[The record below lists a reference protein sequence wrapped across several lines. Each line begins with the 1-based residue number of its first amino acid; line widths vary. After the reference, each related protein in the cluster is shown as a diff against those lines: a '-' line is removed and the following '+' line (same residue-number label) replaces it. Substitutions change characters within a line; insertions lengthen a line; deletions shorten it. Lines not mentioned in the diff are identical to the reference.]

1 MTSLGFLQNASHAN
15 MKSTNLVIKAT
26 PGSKMTENN
35 NDDWLV
41 PKSKQEKPKESTKEV
56 PQGPFLPQESEI
68 IFDEPNLTEEQE
80 AWLDADIPLTDRAK
94 AYIAM
99 IERRIE
105 QGLYHH
111 PFPDGMWS
119 GFVRLNEDGTPYNPS
134 IKEIL
139 RLVSGWFVKKDNKYH
154 DVNNLQTTYQA
165 QDLKQVIVSRIKVL
179 FPNLKLTNK
188 GLKEFFLVLLD
199 PPIINADPEENIP
212 VWSGHTV
219 CLPANTQKVS
229 FKDGVATVNLW
240 EYPAYRRGESTLGTA
255 FDEFLAFVTPNET
268 ERDVF
273 LNWLAWSLKHE
284 EQKPRWA
291 VMLYSQKQGTG
302 KTVLT
307 DLVKDLFGVANTSR
321 INGVRQLV
329 ARFNKEVLQHKLV
342 VVEEIEVR
350 KGSKEANQVKTLITE
365 DSTTVEAKGLPSSVE
380 PINCAFIMTT
390 NNLPTWLEEADRRF
404 YILNFDHEGYN
415 NGGKDYE
422 KFVGLVK
429 ALKDQVST
437 PAGIKGIYD
446 ELMARDLTDHNAMSL
461 DVMKHSTSLMKELKV
476 LTPDVVKEELRE
488 ILEANNIVFFTSKQA
503 KQLMEMFAKRE
514 ANAQTHLFTELGYKK
529 ARFAWGGVKSQKA
542 CWYMPSADPERGE
555 VLVGGIR
562 VPIGL
567 HLEKVDEL
575 LTTPFLRVDDNSL
588 TKKRQHEQN
597 DVGTVS
603 QFLRLKD
610 S

>member
-1 MTSLGFLQNASHAN
+1 MRSLGFLQNASHAN
-15 MKSTNLVIKAT
+15 MKYINLAIKAT

-35 NDDWLV
+35 NDDWLA
-41 PKSKQEKPKESTKEV
+41 PKPKKEQPIESSKEV
-56 PQGPFLPQESEI
+56 FQGLFSPQEPEI
-68 IFDEPNLTEEQE
+68 TFDEPILTDEEE
-80 AWLDADIPLTDRAK
+80 ARLYAEIPLTDEAE
-94 AYIAM
+94 AYIATTG
-99 IERRIE
+99 RRIE

-119 GFVRLNEDGTPYNPS
+119 GFVRLDEDGTPYNPS

-139 RLVSGWFVKKDNKYH
+139 RLVSGWFVKKENKYH

-219 CLPANTQKVS
+219 CLPANTQKVF

-240 EYPAYRRGESTLGTA
+240 EYPAYRRGEGTLGTA
-255 FDEFLAFVTPNET
+255 FDEFLTFVTPNET

-365 DSTTVEAKGLPSSVE
+365 DSTTVEAKKLPSSVE
-380 PINCAFIMTT
+380 PINCAFLMTT

-429 ALKDQVST
+429 KMKEQVST

-446 ELMARDLTDHNAMSL
+446 QLMARDLTDHNAMSL
-461 DVMKHSTSLMKELKV
+461 DVMKHSTALMKELKV
-476 LTPDVVKEELRE
+476 LTPDVVKEQIKEVLSRHG
-488 ILEANNIVFFTSKQA
+488 IVFLMSKQA
-503 KQLMEMFAKRE
+503 TDLINCFAFRE
-514 ANAQTHLFTELGYKK
+514 ANSQTHLFTELGYKK
-529 ARFAWGGVKSQKA
+529 ARFAWGGVKSQRA
-542 CWYMPSADPERGE
+542 CWFLPSADPDRGE
-555 VLVGGIR
+555 VLVEGIR
-562 VPIGL
+562 APMEQQVN
-567 HLEKVDEL
+567 KVSEL
-575 LTTPFLRVDDNSL
+575 LLDPLLRESVNVKPINYYADG
-588 TKKRQHEQN
+588 KRR
-597 DVGTVS
+597 V
-603 QFLRLKD
+603 
-610 S
+610 

>member
-1 MTSLGFLQNASHAN
+1 
-15 MKSTNLVIKAT
+15 
-26 PGSKMTENN
+26 MTEKN

-41 PKSKQEKPKESTKEV
+41 PKPKQEGPIKSSKEV
-56 PQGPFLPQESEI
+56 FQGLFSPQEPEI
-68 IFDEPNLTEEQE
+68 SFDAPNLTEEEE
-80 AWLDADIPLTDRAK
+80 AWLEAEIPLTDEAE
-94 AYIAM
+94 AYIAT

-165 QDLKQVIVSRIKVL
+165 QDLKQVIVTRIKVL
-179 FPNLKLTNK
+179 FPNLTLTNK
-188 GLKEFFLVLLD
+188 DLKEFFLVLLD
-199 PPIINADPEENIP
+199 PPISQANPEENIP

-219 CLPANTQKVS
+219 CLPANTQKVF

-240 EYPAYRRGESTLGTA
+240 EYPAYRRGKSAPGIA
-255 FDEFLAFVTPNET
+255 FDEFLSFVIPDEA
-268 ERDVF
+268 ERNVF
-273 LNWLAWSLKHE
+273 LDWLAWSLKYE

-291 VMLYSQKQGTG
+291 IMFYSQKQGTG

-350 KGSKEANQVKTLITE
+350 KGSKEANQVKSLITE

-380 PINCAFIMTT
+380 AINCAFLMTT
-390 NNLPTWLEEADRRF
+390 NHLPTWLEEADRRF
-404 YILNFDHEGYN
+404 FILNFDHEGYN

-429 ALKDQVST
+429 NLKEQVGT

-446 ELMARDLTDHNAMSL
+446 DLMARDLTDHNAMSL
-461 DVMKHSTSLMKELKV
+461 DVMKHSTSLMQELKV
-476 LTPDVVKEELRE
+476 LTPDVVKEQIKEVLGRHG
-488 ILEANNIVFFTSKQA
+488 IVFLMSKQA
-503 KQLMEMFAKRE
+503 TDLINCFAFRE
-514 ANAQTHLFTELGYKK
+514 ANSQTHLFTELGYKK
-529 ARFAWGGVKSQKA
+529 ARFAWGGVKSQRA
-542 CWYMPSADPERGE
+542 CWFLPSTDPERGE

-562 VPIGL
+562 APMEQQVN
-567 HLEKVDEL
+567 KVSEL
-575 LTTPFLRVDDNSL
+575 LLDPLLRESVNVKPINYHADG
-588 TKKRQHEQN
+588 KRW
-597 DVGTVS
+597 V
-603 QFLRLKD
+603 
-610 S
+610 

>member
-1 MTSLGFLQNASHAN
+1 
-15 MKSTNLVIKAT
+15 
-26 PGSKMTENN
+26 MTEKN

-41 PKSKQEKPKESTKEV
+41 PKAKQEGPIKSSKEV
-56 PQGPFLPQESEI
+56 FQGLFSPQEPEI
-68 IFDEPNLTEEQE
+68 SFDSPNLTEEEE
-80 AWLDADIPLTDRAK
+80 AWLEAEIPLTDEAE
-94 AYIAM
+94 AYIAT

-165 QDLKQVIVSRIKVL
+165 QDLKQVIVTRIKVL
-179 FPNLKLTNK
+179 FPNLTLTNK
-188 GLKEFFLVLLD
+188 DLKEFFLVLLD
-199 PPIINADPEENIP
+199 PPISQANPEENIP

-219 CLPANTQKVS
+219 CLPANTQKVF

-240 EYPAYRRGESTLGTA
+240 EYPAYRRGKSAPGKA
-255 FDEFLAFVTPNET
+255 FNEFLSFVIPDEA
-268 ERDVF
+268 ERNVF
-273 LNWLAWSLKHE
+273 LDWLAWSLKYE

-291 VMLYSQKQGTG
+291 IMFYSQKQGTG

-307 DLVKDLFGVANTSR
+307 DLVKDLFGAANTSR

-350 KGSKEANQVKTLITE
+350 KGSKEANQVKSLITE

-380 PINCAFIMTT
+380 AINCAFLMTT
-390 NNLPTWLEEADRRF
+390 NHLPTWLEEADRRF
-404 YILNFDHEGYN
+404 FILNFDHEGYN
-415 NGGKDYE
+415 NGGRDYE

-429 ALKDQVST
+429 NLKEQVGT

-446 ELMARDLTDHNAMSL
+446 DLMARDLTDHNAMSL
-461 DVMKHSTSLMKELKV
+461 DVMKHSTSLMRELKV
-476 LTPDVVKEELRE
+476 LTPDVVKEQIKEVLSRHG
-488 ILEANNIVFFTSKQA
+488 IVFLMSKQA
-503 KQLMEMFAKRE
+503 TDLI
-514 ANAQTHLFTELGYKK
+514 N
-529 ARFAWGGVKSQKA
+529 
-542 CWYMPSADPERGE
+542 CE

-562 VPIGL
+562 APMELQVN
-567 HLEKVDEL
+567 KVSEL
-575 LTTPFLRVDDNSL
+575 LLDPLLRESVNVKPINYYADG
-588 TKKRQHEQN
+588 KRR
-597 DVGTVS
+597 V
-603 QFLRLKD
+603 
-610 S
+610 

>member
-1 MTSLGFLQNASHAN
+1 MKTTLG
-15 MKSTNLVIKAT
+15 I
-26 PGSKMTENN
+26 KMTEKN

-41 PKSKQEKPKESTKEV
+41 PKPKQEGPIKSSKEV
-56 PQGPFLPQESEI
+56 FQGLFSPQEPEI
-68 IFDEPNLTEEQE
+68 SFEGPNLTEEEE
-80 AWLDADIPLTDRAK
+80 AWLEAEIPLTDEAE
-94 AYIAM
+94 AYIAT

-165 QDLKQVIVSRIKVL
+165 QDLKQVIVTRIKVL
-179 FPNLKLTNK
+179 FPNLTLTNK
-188 GLKEFFLVLLD
+188 DLKEFFLVLLD
-199 PPIINADPEENIP
+199 PPISQANPEENIP

-219 CLPANTQKVS
+219 CLPANTQKVF

-240 EYPAYRRGESTLGTA
+240 EYPAYRRGKSAPGKA
-255 FDEFLAFVTPNET
+255 FNEFLSFVIPDEA
-268 ERDVF
+268 ERNVF
-273 LNWLAWSLKHE
+273 LDWLAWSLKYE

-291 VMLYSQKQGTG
+291 IMFYSQKQGTG

-307 DLVKDLFGVANTSR
+307 DLVKDLFGAANTSR

-350 KGSKEANQVKTLITE
+350 KGSKEANQVKSLITE

-380 PINCAFIMTT
+380 AINCAFLMTT
-390 NNLPTWLEEADRRF
+390 NHLPTWLEEADRRF
-404 YILNFDHEGYN
+404 FILNFDHEGYN
-415 NGGKDYE
+415 NGGRDYE

-429 ALKDQVST
+429 NLKEQVGT

-446 ELMARDLTDHNAMSL
+446 DLMARDLTDHNAMSL
-461 DVMKHSTSLMKELKV
+461 DVMKHSTSLMRELKV
-476 LTPDVVKEELRE
+476 LTPDVVKEQIKEVLSRHG
-488 ILEANNIVFFTSKQA
+488 IVFLMSKQA
-503 KQLMEMFAKRE
+503 TDLINCFAFRE
-514 ANAQTHLFTELGYKK
+514 ANSQTHLFTELGYKK
-529 ARFAWGGVKSQKA
+529 ARFAWGGVKSQRA
-542 CWYMPSADPERGE
+542 CWFLPSADPERGE

-562 VPIGL
+562 APMELQVN
-567 HLEKVDEL
+567 KVSEL
-575 LTTPFLRVDDNSL
+575 LLDPLLRESVNVKPINYYADG
-588 TKKRQHEQN
+588 KRR
-597 DVGTVS
+597 V
-603 QFLRLKD
+603 
-610 S
+610 

>member
-1 MTSLGFLQNASHAN
+1 
-15 MKSTNLVIKAT
+15 
-26 PGSKMTENN
+26 MTEKN

-41 PKSKQEKPKESTKEV
+41 PKPKQEGPIKSSKEV
-56 PQGPFLPQESEI
+56 FQGLFSPQEPEI
-68 IFDEPNLTEEQE
+68 SFEGPNLTEEEE
-80 AWLDADIPLTDRAK
+80 AWLEAEIPLTDEAE
-94 AYIAM
+94 AYIAT

-165 QDLKQVIVSRIKVL
+165 QDLKQVIVTRIKVL
-179 FPNLKLTNK
+179 FPNLTLTNK
-188 GLKEFFLVLLD
+188 DLKEFFLVLLD
-199 PPIINADPEENIP
+199 PPISQANPEENIP

-219 CLPANTQKVS
+219 CLPANTQKVF

-240 EYPAYRRGESTLGTA
+240 EYPAYRRGKSAPGKA
-255 FDEFLAFVTPNET
+255 FNEFLSFVIPDEA
-268 ERDVF
+268 ERNVF
-273 LNWLAWSLKHE
+273 LDWLAWSLKYE

-291 VMLYSQKQGTG
+291 IMFYSQKQGTG

-307 DLVKDLFGVANTSR
+307 DLVKDLFGAANTSR

-350 KGSKEANQVKTLITE
+350 KGSKEANQVKSLITE

-380 PINCAFIMTT
+380 AINCAFLMTT
-390 NNLPTWLEEADRRF
+390 NHLPTWLEEADRRF
-404 YILNFDHEGYN
+404 FILNFDHEGYN
-415 NGGKDYE
+415 NGGRDYE

-429 ALKDQVST
+429 NLKEQVGT
-437 PAGIKGIYD
+437 PAGIKGICD
-446 ELMARDLTDHNAMSL
+446 DLMARDLTDHNAMSL
-461 DVMKHSTSLMKELKV
+461 DVMKHSTSLMRELKV
-476 LTPDVVKEELRE
+476 LTPDVVKEQIKEVLSRHG
-488 ILEANNIVFFTSKQA
+488 IVFLMSKQA
-503 KQLMEMFAKRE
+503 TDLINCFAFRE
-514 ANAQTHLFTELGYKK
+514 ANSQTHLFTELGYKK
-529 ARFAWGGVKSQKA
+529 ARFAWGGVKSQRA
-542 CWYMPSADPERGE
+542 CWFLPSADPERGE

-562 VPIGL
+562 APMELQVN
-567 HLEKVDEL
+567 KVSEL
-575 LTTPFLRVDDNSL
+575 LLDPLLRESVNVKPINYYADG
-588 TKKRQHEQN
+588 KRR
-597 DVGTVS
+597 V
-603 QFLRLKD
+603 
-610 S
+610 

>member
-1 MTSLGFLQNASHAN
+1 
-15 MKSTNLVIKAT
+15 
-26 PGSKMTENN
+26 MTEKN

-41 PKSKQEKPKESTKEV
+41 PKPKQEGPIKSSKEV
-56 PQGPFLPQESEI
+56 FQGLFSPQEPEI
-68 IFDEPNLTEEQE
+68 SFDGPNLTEEEE
-80 AWLDADIPLTDRAK
+80 AWLEAEIPLTDEAE
-94 AYIAM
+94 AYIAT

-165 QDLKQVIVSRIKVL
+165 QDLKQVIVSRVKVL
-179 FPNLKLTNK
+179 FPNLTFTNK
-188 GLKEFFLVLLD
+188 DLKEFFLVLLD
-199 PPIINADPEENIP
+199 PPISQANPEENIP

-219 CLPANTQKVS
+219 CLPANTQKVF

-240 EYPAYRRGESTLGTA
+240 EYPAYRRGKSAPGIA
-255 FDEFLAFVTPNET
+255 FDEFLSFVIPDEA
-268 ERDVF
+268 ERNVF
-273 LNWLAWSLKHE
+273 LDWLAWSLKYE

-291 VMLYSQKQGTG
+291 IMLYSQKQGTG

-307 DLVKDLFGVANTSR
+307 DLVKELFGAANTSR

-350 KGSKEANQVKTLITE
+350 KGSKEANQVKSLITE

-380 PINCAFIMTT
+380 AINCAFLMTT
-390 NNLPTWLEEADRRF
+390 NHLPTWLEEADRRF
-404 YILNFDHEGYN
+404 FILNFDHEGYN

-429 ALKDQVST
+429 NLKAQVGT

-446 ELMARDLTDHNAMSL
+446 DLMARDLTDHNAMSL
-461 DVMKHSTSLMKELKV
+461 DVMKHSTSLMQELKV
-476 LTPDVVKEELRE
+476 LTPDVVKEQIKEVLSRHG
-488 ILEANNIVFFTSKQA
+488 IVFLMSKQA
-503 KQLMEMFAKRE
+503 TDLINCFAFRE
-514 ANAQTHLFTELGYKK
+514 ANSQTHLFTELGYKK
-529 ARFAWGGVKSQKA
+529 ARFAWGGVKSQRA
-542 CWYMPSADPERGE
+542 CWFLPSADPERGE

-562 VPIGL
+562 APMELQVN
-567 HLEKVDEL
+567 KVSEL
-575 LTTPFLRVDDNSL
+575 LLDPLLRESVNVKPINYYADG
-588 TKKRQHEQN
+588 KRR
-597 DVGTVS
+597 V
-603 QFLRLKD
+603 
-610 S
+610 

>member
-1 MTSLGFLQNASHAN
+1 MKTTLG
-15 MKSTNLVIKAT
+15 I
-26 PGSKMTENN
+26 KMTEKN

-41 PKSKQEKPKESTKEV
+41 PKPKQEGPIKSSKEV
-56 PQGPFLPQESEI
+56 FQGLFSPQEPEI
-68 IFDEPNLTEEQE
+68 SFEGPNLTEEEE
-80 AWLDADIPLTDRAK
+80 AWLEAEIPLTDEAE
-94 AYIAM
+94 AYIAT

-165 QDLKQVIVSRIKVL
+165 QDLKQVIVTRIKVL
-179 FPNLKLTNK
+179 FPNLTLTNK
-188 GLKEFFLVLLD
+188 DLKEFFLVLLD
-199 PPIINADPEENIP
+199 PPISQANPEENIP

-219 CLPANTQKVS
+219 CLPANTQKVF

-240 EYPAYRRGESTLGTA
+240 EYPAYRRGKSAPGKA
-255 FDEFLAFVTPNET
+255 FNEFLSFVIPDEA
-268 ERDVF
+268 ERNVF
-273 LNWLAWSLKHE
+273 LDWLAWSLKYE

-291 VMLYSQKQGTG
+291 IMFYSQKQGTG

-307 DLVKDLFGVANTSR
+307 DLVKDLFGTANTSR

-350 KGSKEANQVKTLITE
+350 KGSKEANQVKSLITE

-380 PINCAFIMTT
+380 AINCAFLMTT
-390 NNLPTWLEEADRRF
+390 NHLPTWLEEADRRF
-404 YILNFDHEGYN
+404 FILNFDHEGYN

-429 ALKDQVST
+429 NLKEQVGT

-446 ELMARDLTDHNAMSL
+446 DLMARDLTDHNAMSL
-461 DVMKHSTSLMKELKV
+461 DVMKHSTSLMQELKV
-476 LTPDVVKEELRE
+476 LTPDVVKEQIKEVLSRHG
-488 ILEANNIVFFTSKQA
+488 IVFLMSKQA
-503 KQLMEMFAKRE
+503 TDLINCFAFRE
-514 ANAQTHLFTELGYKK
+514 ANSQTHLFTELGYKK
-529 ARFAWGGVKSQKA
+529 ARFAWGGVKSQRA
-542 CWYMPSADPERGE
+542 CWFLPSADPERGE

-562 VPIGL
+562 APMEQQVN
-567 HLEKVDEL
+567 KVSEL
-575 LTTPFLRVDDNSL
+575 LLDPLLRESVNVKPINYYADG
-588 TKKRQHEQN
+588 KRR
-597 DVGTVS
+597 V
-603 QFLRLKD
+603 
-610 S
+610 

>member
-1 MTSLGFLQNASHAN
+1 
-15 MKSTNLVIKAT
+15 
-26 PGSKMTENN
+26 MTEKN

-41 PKSKQEKPKESTKEV
+41 PKPKQEGPIKSSKEV
-56 PQGPFLPQESEI
+56 FQGLFSPQEPEI
-68 IFDEPNLTEEQE
+68 SFDGPNLTEEEE
-80 AWLDADIPLTDRAK
+80 AWLEAEIPLTDEAE
-94 AYIAM
+94 AYIAT

-165 QDLKQVIVSRIKVL
+165 QDLKQVIVSRVKVL
-179 FPNLKLTNK
+179 FPNLTFTNK
-188 GLKEFFLVLLD
+188 DLKEFFLVLLD
-199 PPIINADPEENIP
+199 PPISQANPEENIP
-212 VWSGHTV
+212 VWSGQTV
-219 CLPANTQKVS
+219 CLPANTQKVF

-240 EYPAYRRGESTLGTA
+240 EYPAYRRGKSAPGIA
-255 FDEFLAFVTPNET
+255 FDEFLSFVIPDEA
-268 ERDVF
+268 ERNVF
-273 LNWLAWSLKHE
+273 LDWLAWSLKYE

-291 VMLYSQKQGTG
+291 IMFYSQKQGTG

-307 DLVKDLFGVANTSR
+307 DLVKELFGVANTSR

-350 KGSKEANQVKTLITE
+350 KGSKEANQVKSLITE

-380 PINCAFIMTT
+380 AINCAFLMTT
-390 NNLPTWLEEADRRF
+390 NHLPTWLEEADRRF
-404 YILNFDHEGYN
+404 FILNFDHEGYN

-429 ALKDQVST
+429 NLKEQVGT

-446 ELMARDLTDHNAMSL
+446 DLMARDLTDHNAMSL
-461 DVMKHSTSLMKELKV
+461 DVMKHSTSLMQELKV
-476 LTPDVVKEELRE
+476 LTPDVVKEQIKEVLSRHG
-488 ILEANNIVFFTSKQA
+488 IVFLMSKQA
-503 KQLMEMFAKRE
+503 TDLINCFAFRE
-514 ANAQTHLFTELGYKK
+514 ANSQTHLFTELGYKK
-529 ARFAWGGVKSQKA
+529 ARFAWGGVKSQRA
-542 CWYMPSADPERGE
+542 CWFLPSADPERGE

-562 VPIGL
+562 APMELQVN
-567 HLEKVDEL
+567 KVSEL
-575 LTTPFLRVDDNSL
+575 LLDPLLRESVNVKPINYYADG
-588 TKKRQHEQN
+588 KRR
-597 DVGTVS
+597 V
-603 QFLRLKD
+603 
-610 S
+610 

>member
-1 MTSLGFLQNASHAN
+1 
-15 MKSTNLVIKAT
+15 
-26 PGSKMTENN
+26 MTEKN

-41 PKSKQEKPKESTKEV
+41 PKPKQEGPIKSSKEV
-56 PQGPFLPQESEI
+56 FQGLFSPQEPEI
-68 IFDEPNLTEEQE
+68 SFEGPNLTEEEE
-80 AWLDADIPLTDRAK
+80 AWLEAEIPLTDEAE
-94 AYIAM
+94 AYIAT

-179 FPNLKLTNK
+179 FPNLTLTNK
-188 GLKEFFLVLLD
+188 DLKEFFLVLLD
-199 PPIINADPEENIP
+199 PPISQANPEENIP

-219 CLPANTQKVS
+219 CLPANTQKVF

-240 EYPAYRRGESTLGTA
+240 EYPAYRRGKSAPGIA
-255 FDEFLAFVTPNET
+255 FDEFLSFVIPDEA
-268 ERDVF
+268 ERNVF
-273 LNWLAWSLKHE
+273 LDWLAWSLKYE

-291 VMLYSQKQGTG
+291 IMFYSQKQGTG

-350 KGSKEANQVKTLITE
+350 KGSKEANQVKSLITE

-380 PINCAFIMTT
+380 AINCAFLMTT
-390 NNLPTWLEEADRRF
+390 NHLPTWLEEADRRF
-404 YILNFDHEGYN
+404 FILNFDHEGYN

-429 ALKDQVST
+429 NLKAQVGT

-446 ELMARDLTDHNAMSL
+446 DLMARDLTDHNAMSL
-461 DVMKHSTSLMKELKV
+461 DVMKHSTSLMQELKI
-476 LTPDVVKEELRE
+476 LTPDVVKEQIKEVLSRHG
-488 ILEANNIVFFTSKQA
+488 IVFLMSKQA
-503 KQLMEMFAKRE
+503 TDLINCFAFRE
-514 ANAQTHLFTELGYKK
+514 ANSQTHLFTELGYKK
-529 ARFAWGGVKSQKA
+529 ARFAWGGVKSQRA
-542 CWYMPSADPERGE
+542 CWFLPSADPERGE

-562 VPIGL
+562 APMELQVN
-567 HLEKVDEL
+567 KVSEL
-575 LTTPFLRVDDNSL
+575 LLDPLLRESVNVKPINYYADG
-588 TKKRQHEQN
+588 KRR
-597 DVGTVS
+597 V
-603 QFLRLKD
+603 
-610 S
+610 

>member
-1 MTSLGFLQNASHAN
+1 
-15 MKSTNLVIKAT
+15 MKTTV
-26 PGSKMTENN
+26 GSKMTEKN

-41 PKSKQEKPKESTKEV
+41 PKPKQEGPIKSSKEV
-56 PQGPFLPQESEI
+56 FQGLFSPQEPEI
-68 IFDEPNLTEEQE
+68 SFEGPNLTEEEE
-80 AWLDADIPLTDRAK
+80 AWLEAEIPLTDEAE
-94 AYIAM
+94 AYIAT

-165 QDLKQVIVSRIKVL
+165 QDLKQVIVSRVKVL
-179 FPNLKLTNK
+179 FPNLTFTNK
-188 GLKEFFLVLLD
+188 DLKEFFLVLLD
-199 PPIINADPEENIP
+199 PPISQANPEENIP

-219 CLPANTQKVS
+219 CLPANTQKVF

-240 EYPAYRRGESTLGTA
+240 EYPAYRRGKSAPGKA
-255 FDEFLAFVTPNET
+255 FNEFLSFVIPDEA
-268 ERDVF
+268 ERNVF
-273 LNWLAWSLKHE
+273 LDWLAWSLKYE

-291 VMLYSQKQGTG
+291 IMFYSQKQGTG

-307 DLVKDLFGVANTSR
+307 DLVKDLFGAANTSR

-350 KGSKEANQVKTLITE
+350 KGSKEANQVKSLITE

-380 PINCAFIMTT
+380 AINCAFLMTT
-390 NNLPTWLEEADRRF
+390 NHLPTWLEEADRRF
-404 YILNFDHEGYN
+404 FILNFDHEGYN
-415 NGGKDYE
+415 NGGRDYE

-429 ALKDQVST
+429 NLKEQVGT

-446 ELMARDLTDHNAMSL
+446 DLLARDLTDHNAMSL
-461 DVMKHSTSLMKELKV
+461 DVMKHSTSLMRELKV
-476 LTPDVVKEELRE
+476 LTPDVVKEQIKEVLSRHG
-488 ILEANNIVFFTSKQA
+488 IVFLMSKQA
-503 KQLMEMFAKRE
+503 TDLINCFAFRE
-514 ANAQTHLFTELGYKK
+514 ANSQTHLFTELGYKK
-529 ARFAWGGVKSQKA
+529 ARFAWGGVKSQRA
-542 CWYMPSADPERGE
+542 CWFLPSADPERGE

-562 VPIGL
+562 APMELQVN
-567 HLEKVDEL
+567 KVSEL
-575 LTTPFLRVDDNSL
+575 LLDPLLRESVNVKPINYYADG
-588 TKKRQHEQN
+588 KRR
-597 DVGTVS
+597 V
-603 QFLRLKD
+603 
-610 S
+610 

>member
-1 MTSLGFLQNASHAN
+1 MKTTLG
-15 MKSTNLVIKAT
+15 I
-26 PGSKMTENN
+26 KMTEKN

-41 PKSKQEKPKESTKEV
+41 PKPKQEGPIKSSKEV
-56 PQGPFLPQESEI
+56 FQGLFSPQEPEI
-68 IFDEPNLTEEQE
+68 SFDGPNLTEEEE
-80 AWLDADIPLTDRAK
+80 AWLEAEIPLTDEAE
-94 AYIAM
+94 AYIAT

-165 QDLKQVIVSRIKVL
+165 QDLKQVIVTRIKVL
-179 FPNLKLTNK
+179 FPNLTLTNK
-188 GLKEFFLVLLD
+188 DLKEFFLVLLD
-199 PPIINADPEENIP
+199 PPISQANPEENIP

-219 CLPANTQKVS
+219 CLPANTQKVF

-240 EYPAYRRGESTLGTA
+240 EYPAYRRGKSAPGKA
-255 FDEFLAFVTPNET
+255 FNEFLSFVIPDEA
-268 ERDVF
+268 ERNVF
-273 LNWLAWSLKHE
+273 LDWLAWSLKYE

-291 VMLYSQKQGTG
+291 IMFYSQKQGTG

-307 DLVKDLFGVANTSR
+307 DLVKDLFGAANTSR

-350 KGSKEANQVKTLITE
+350 KGSKEANQVKSLITE

-380 PINCAFIMTT
+380 AINCAFLMTT
-390 NNLPTWLEEADRRF
+390 NHLPTWLEEADRRF
-404 YILNFDHEGYN
+404 FILNFDHEGYN
-415 NGGKDYE
+415 NGGRDYE

-429 ALKDQVST
+429 NLKEQVGT

-446 ELMARDLTDHNAMSL
+446 DLMARDLTDHNAMSL
-461 DVMKHSTSLMKELKV
+461 DVMKHSTSLMQELKV
-476 LTPDVVKEELRE
+476 LTPDVVKEQIKEVLSRHG
-488 ILEANNIVFFTSKQA
+488 IVFLMSKQA
-503 KQLMEMFAKRE
+503 TDLINCFAFRE
-514 ANAQTHLFTELGYKK
+514 ANSQTHLFTELGYKK
-529 ARFAWGGVKSQKA
+529 ARFAWGGVKSQRA
-542 CWYMPSADPERGE
+542 CWFLPSADPERGE

-562 VPIGL
+562 APMEQQVN
-567 HLEKVDEL
+567 KVSEL
-575 LTTPFLRVDDNSL
+575 LLDPLLRESVNVKPINYYADG
-588 TKKRQHEQN
+588 KRR
-597 DVGTVS
+597 V
-603 QFLRLKD
+603 
-610 S
+610 

>member
-1 MTSLGFLQNASHAN
+1 
-15 MKSTNLVIKAT
+15 
-26 PGSKMTENN
+26 MTEKN

-41 PKSKQEKPKESTKEV
+41 PKPKQEGPIKSSKEV
-56 PQGPFLPQESEI
+56 FQGLFSPQEPEI
-68 IFDEPNLTEEQE
+68 SFEGPNLTEEEE
-80 AWLDADIPLTDRAK
+80 AWLEAEIPLTDEAE
-94 AYIAM
+94 AYIAT

-165 QDLKQVIVSRIKVL
+165 QDLKQVIVTRIKVL
-179 FPNLKLTNK
+179 FPNLTLTNK
-188 GLKEFFLVLLD
+188 DLKEFFLVLVD
-199 PPIINADPEENIP
+199 PPISQANPEENIP

-219 CLPANTQKVS
+219 CLPANTQKVF

-240 EYPAYRRGESTLGTA
+240 EYPAYRRGKSAPGKA
-255 FDEFLAFVTPNET
+255 FNEFLSFVIPDEA
-268 ERDVF
+268 ERNVF
-273 LNWLAWSLKHE
+273 LDWLAWSLKYE

-291 VMLYSQKQGTG
+291 IMFYSQKQGTG

-307 DLVKDLFGVANTSR
+307 DLVKDLFGTANTSR

-350 KGSKEANQVKTLITE
+350 KGSKEANQVKSLITE

-380 PINCAFIMTT
+380 AINCAFLMTT
-390 NNLPTWLEEADRRF
+390 NHLPTWLEEADRRF
-404 YILNFDHEGYN
+404 FILNFDHEGYN

-429 ALKDQVST
+429 NLKEQVGT

-446 ELMARDLTDHNAMSL
+446 DLMARDLTDHNAMSL
-461 DVMKHSTSLMKELKV
+461 DVMKHSTSLMQELKV
-476 LTPDVVKEELRE
+476 LTPDVVKEQIKEVLGRHG
-488 ILEANNIVFFTSKQA
+488 IVFLMSKQA
-503 KQLMEMFAKRE
+503 TDLINCFAFRE
-514 ANAQTHLFTELGYKK
+514 ANSQTHLFTELGYKK
-529 ARFAWGGVKSQKA
+529 ARFAWGGVKSQRA
-542 CWYMPSADPERGE
+542 CWFLPSADPDRGE

-562 VPIGL
+562 APMEQQVN
-567 HLEKVDEL
+567 KVSEL
-575 LTTPFLRVDDNSL
+575 LLDPLLRESVNVKPINYYADG
-588 TKKRQHEQN
+588 KRR
-597 DVGTVS
+597 V
-603 QFLRLKD
+603 
-610 S
+610 

>member
-1 MTSLGFLQNASHAN
+1 MRSLGFLQNASHAN
-15 MKSTNLVIKAT
+15 MKYINLAIKAT

-35 NDDWLV
+35 NDDWLA
-41 PKSKQEKPKESTKEV
+41 PKPKKEQPIESSKEV
-56 PQGPFLPQESEI
+56 FQGLFSPQEPEI
-68 IFDEPNLTEEQE
+68 TFDEPILTDEEE
-80 AWLDADIPLTDRAK
+80 ARLYAEIPLTDEAE
-94 AYIAM
+94 AYIATTG
-99 IERRIE
+99 RRIE
-105 QGLYHH
+105 QGLYNH

-119 GFVRLNEDGTPYNPS
+119 GFVRLNDDGTPYNPS

-139 RLVSGWFVKKDNKYH
+139 RLVSGWFVKKENKYH

-179 FPNLKLTNK
+179 FPNLKITNK

-199 PPIINADPEENIP
+199 PPIINADPEKNIP
-212 VWSGHTV
+212 VWSGHTT
-219 CLPANTQKVS
+219 CLPANTQKVF

-240 EYPAYRRGESTLGTA
+240 EYPAYRRRESAIGTA
-255 FDEFLAFVTPNET
+255 FDEFLSFVIPNET

-329 ARFNKEVLQHKLV
+329 ARFNREVLQHKLV

-429 ALKDQVST
+429 KLKEQVST

-446 ELMARDLTDHNAMSL
+446 QLMARDLTDHNAMSL
-461 DVMKHSTSLMKELKV
+461 DVMKHSTSLMKELQL

-488 ILEANNIVFFTSKQA
+488 VLRGNNIVFLTSKQA
-503 KQLMEMFAKRE
+503 TKLINEYASRE

-542 CWYMPSADPERGE
+542 CWFLPGSTPERGE
-555 VLVGGIR
+555 VLVGGILTPMGQQ
-562 VPIGL
+562 VA
-567 HLEKVDEL
+567 KVDGL
-575 LTTPFLRVDDNSL
+575 LTDPLMSDKEGHRDISY
-588 TKKRQHEQN
+588 TKNGKREW
-597 DVGTVS
+597 
-603 QFLRLKD
+603 
-610 S
+610 